1 VFGFLRFVTFSV
13 TRGLQGLRRNGL
25 MTLAATATML
35 LMLLLLA
42 GFWLVQAGL
51 AAGVQYVEQ
60 KVEIVADLH
69 DVAGAEGSL
78 TAQAVPSPRTSR
90 RCPPS
95 GPSPTSP
102 RKRPWRDSAIG
113 CDSAARWT

>member
-1 VFGFLRFVTFSV
+1 MLGFFRFVTFSV

-60 KVEIVADLH
+60 KVEVVADLH
-69 DVAGAEGSL
+69 AG
-78 TAQAVPSPRTSR
+78 
-90 RCPPS
+90 
-95 GPSPTSP
+95 
-102 RKRPWRDSAIG
+102 
-113 CDSAARWT
+113 

>member
-1 VFGFLRFVTFSV
+1 
-13 TRGLQGLRRNGL
+13 

-78 TAQAVPSPRTSR
+78 TRAGRGPRRGRRGAALRPVRRLRLEGRGPGAIPRSVATARPGGPDGIPGPQPAPGQPGGQA
-90 RCPPS
+90 
-95 GPSPTSP
+95 G
-102 RKRPWRDSAIG
+102 
-113 CDSAARWT
+113 